1 MRFMEIND
9 GYVLPVNLDEQIV
22 LKELE
27 ENSFLEKDKL
37 DEYYQSIAEQM
48 RSKGLL
54 KQTKKNN
61 KIVFVPNQGEPK

>member
-1 MRFMEIND
+1 MEIND